1 MDNCNCE
8 TRRKQNKELLI
19 DLMSN
24 VDDIKIHL
32 STESREELKR
42 SIVKIN
48 RDYLTL
54 LENL

>member
-24 VDDIKIHL
+24 VDDLKSYL
-32 STESREELKR
+32 QPEQREELKR
-42 SIVKIN
+42 SITKIN